1 MGLINLLQTREQL
14 GRLAEIVQ
22 ILARYGLADWL
33 KTIPRE
39 EIRSLIASKET
50 RALAKLSR
58 EERIRHALTELGP
71 TFVKL
76 GQVLSTRPDLI
87 GVAQA
92 RELQRLQAGTPPDSP
107 EVVRQTIQAELGKPP
122 EELFA
127 EFEPN
132 ALASASIGQVH
143 RARLS
148 NGRAVVVKVQHAGIH
163 ERIRIDLDLLMALAE
178 WLQENVEESRGYR
191 PVATARE
198 FQRTLLRELDFSS
211 ERRNLEQFARNFTDD
226 PTVHVPAVYP
236 DFCTRRVLTMEM
248 LVGIPGTEIDQLR
261 QSSVDLNEFAQRA
274 ATMYL
279 KMIIRD
285 GFYHADPHPGNF
297 MLLPGL
303 VVGVLDCGM
312 VGRIDDQLRE
322 VFEDMLL
329 YLLRRDSDGLAEL
342 LMRAGSAP
350 AETDRA
356 AFRADVS
363 DFFLEFGSQSVKELD
378 IGVALEQLTEIVRRH
393 HVLLPSSMSL
403 LLKTLI
409 MLDGSARLLSPEFSL
424 VELLE
429 PYQSQLI
436 RDRLMPGR
444 WLIKIQRVYRD
455 LDRLLTHGVRDLAD
469 VLERLRAGNLEIKH
483 EHHRLEITVNRLVAG
498 LLTAALF
505 LGSSLILSLSV
516 PPLLFGVS
524 VFGLLGCLA
533 ALVLG
538 VSLYRAIWRNLS

>member
-1 MGLINLLQTREQL
+1 LGLLNLLQHRDQL
-14 GRLAEIVQ
+14 GRLLEIVR

-50 RALAKLSR
+50 RALANRSR
-58 EERIRHALTELGP
+58 EERIRLALTDLGP
-71 TFVKL
+71 AFVKL
-76 GQVLSTRPDLI
+76 GQVLSTRPDLV
-87 GVAQA
+87 GVAVA
-92 RELQRLQAGTPPDSP
+92 RELQHLQAGTPPDPP
-107 EVVRQTIQAELGKPP
+107 EMVRQTIQAELGQTP

-127 EFEPN
+127 EFEPT
-132 ALASASIGQVH
+132 AMASASIGQVH
-143 RARLS
+143 RARLHD
-148 NGRAVVVKVQHAGIH
+148 GKAAVVKVQHAGIQD
-163 ERIRIDLDLLMALAE
+163 RVRIDLEMLMALAE
-178 WLQENVEESRGYR
+178 WLQENVPDARAYR

-198 FQRTLLRELDFSS
+198 FQRTLMRELDFSS
-211 ERRNLEQFARNFTDD
+211 ERRNLEQFARNFAEDA
-226 PTVHVPAVYP
+226 TVHVPAVFP
-236 DFCTRRVLTMEM
+236 QLCSRRVLTMEM
-248 LVGIPGTEIDQLR
+248 LIGIEGKDIDEMR
-261 QSSVDLNEFAQRA
+261 KARVDLNEFARRS

-279 KMIIRD
+279 NMIIRD

-297 MLLPGL
+297 MVLHGC

-312 VGRIDDQLRE
+312 VGRLDDSLRE

-329 YLLRRDSDGLAEL
+329 YLLRGDSEGLAEL

-350 AETDRA
+350 PEVDRS

-363 DFFLEFGSQSVKELD
+363 DFFIEYGGQSVKELD
-378 IGVALEQLTEIVRRH
+378 LGGALERLTEIVRRH

-409 MLDGSARLLSPEFSL
+409 MLDGTARTLSPDFSL

-429 PYQSQLI
+429 TYKTRLI

-444 WLIKIQRVYRD
+444 WLLKLQRGYRD
-455 LDRLLTHGVRDLAD
+455 IDRLLTHGPRDLGD
-469 VLERLRAGNLEIKH
+469 ILERVRAGNLEIKH

-505 LGSSLILSLSV
+505 LGSSLVLSHKV
-516 PPLLFGVS
+516 QPTIYDVS
-524 VFGLLGCLA
+524 VFGVLGCSA
-533 ALVLG
+533 SLVLG
-538 VSLYRAIWRNLS
+538 AYLYRVVSRNLS